1 MMALSGDAE
10 DGWIGVGDD
19 TMAEEEE
26 AAEEEEEAAEE
37 VGELERMALSDC

>member
-1 MMALSGDAE
+1 MIALSGDAE

-19 TMAEEEE
+19 TMAEEE